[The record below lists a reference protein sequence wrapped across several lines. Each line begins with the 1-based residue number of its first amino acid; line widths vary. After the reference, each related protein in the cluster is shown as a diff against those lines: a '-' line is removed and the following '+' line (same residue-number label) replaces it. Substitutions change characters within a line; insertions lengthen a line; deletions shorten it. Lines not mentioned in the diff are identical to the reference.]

1 MTQIE
6 DEGAWVPSMNKIIN
20 TSQAVHAAYV
30 VMASQQMVQPR
41 TGALWFT
48 KEELPLAGGVLL
60 QAVIIVPGSKTPEG
74 TLIEAVSP
82 FWLEFVRMMEKDP
95 LLMHQL
101 TPRQWEEMIAAAYSQ
116 AGYDD
121 VTLTPQSGDHGRDVI
136 AVKRGICVVRI
147 IDQVKAYKPGNLV
160 TADDVRALMG
170 VLQGDGA
177 SKGCLTT
184 TSDFA
189 PKLKDDPLIK
199 PFIGKQL
206 ELVDGKLLRERLT
219 DIANAAAPSSAHR
232 SVING

>member
-30 VMASQQMVQPR
+30 AMASQQMVQPR
-41 TGALWFT
+41 AGALWFT

-82 FWLEFVRMMEKDP
+82 FWFEFVRMMEKDP

-177 SKGCLTT
+177 RRVAL
-184 TSDFA
+184 
-189 PKLKDDPLIK
+189 
-199 PFIGKQL
+199 QL
-206 ELVDGKLLRERLT
+206 RRISLL
-219 DIANAAAPSSAHR
+219 S
-232 SVING
+232 